1 MPVKVVMSWLAK
13 TSRWEKRVMG
23 RRFVVSCRQLK
34 RLGYM
39 DLHLPETKEHSRD
52 AANRWLAD
60 QLGKKTPSRY
70 DRVLQELEAR
80 KAWSQQE
87 GHDASGI
94 DQMIAFVSGLSD
106 DDPDAADADA
116 FIDPYLDVRAGDPM
130 NLVWRDRLAR
140 SKPTPTNRTVGFWIA
155 KFLELRDVD
164 VKAGELS
171 RDGHDQCRWAMDAFK
186 EWLTPSLPIDKLDS
200 DRWVSWYKHVQSL
213 GNKAWTKKKLF
224 SYPKS
229 FVSWL
234 IEQELVPAF
243 QSLHAKRYKFS
254 IERVEKEPLTVERIK
269 EIFGKAQG
277 VMRLHL
283 LLMLNAGLTQKDI
296 SDLVPAEYV
305 NGRIERVRSK
315 TRKKGT
321 RKVSWKLWDCTRQL
335 LDEHKAASGDRLL
348 LTSKGTTWVG
358 EGRRDGINSLYR
370 HLGFPEPLK
379 QFRATAGN
387 MIRKKLG
394 KEVADHFLGHKQGV
408 VDSAYFAREQKE
420 LDNAVEWL
428 GKQLT

>member
-1 MPVKVVMSWLAK
+1 MPVKVIMSWLAK

-34 RLGYM
+34 KLGYM
-39 DLHLPETKEHSRD
+39 DPHLPETKEHSRD
-52 AANRWLAD
+52 AANRWLSD
-60 QLGKKTPSRY
+60 QLKLTPEPSSRFG
-70 DRVLQELEAR
+70 DVIAELER
-80 KAWSQQE
+80 RRAWLVANGFSDAGYKETIEMVREMENDGAHGSIAQE
-87 GHDASGI
+87 VIKPNAT
-94 DQMIAFVSGLSD
+94 
-106 DDPDAADADA
+106 
-116 FIDPYLDVRAGDPM
+116 
-130 NLVWRDRLAR
+130 VWQDRLAR
-140 SKPTPTNRTVGFWIA
+140 HRLTPTDRTVGFWIA
-155 KFLELRDVD
+155 KFLELRAVD

-171 RDGHDQCRWAMDAFK
+171 SDGYDQCRWSMDAFK
-186 EWLTPSLPIDKLDS
+186 EWLTPSLPVEKLDS

-213 GNKAWTKKKLF
+213 DNAAWTKKKLYG
-224 SYPKS
+224 YPKS
-229 FVSWL
+229 FVIWITEQGL
-234 IEQELVPAF
+234 IPAF
-243 QSLHAKRYKFS
+243 EALRAKRYKFT
-254 IERVEKEPLTVERIK
+254 IERQEKVPLTVERIK
-269 EIFGKAQG
+269 EILSKTHG

-283 LLMLNAGLTQKDI
+283 LLILNAGLSQKDI

-305 NGRIERVRSK
+305 NGRIARVRSK
-315 TRKKGT
+315 TRKKST

-335 LDEHKAASGDRLL
+335 LDEHRATSGDRLL

-370 HLGFPEPLK
+370 HLGFPESLK

-387 MIRKKLG
+387 MIKKKFS

-420 LDNAVEWL
+420 LDKAVEWL